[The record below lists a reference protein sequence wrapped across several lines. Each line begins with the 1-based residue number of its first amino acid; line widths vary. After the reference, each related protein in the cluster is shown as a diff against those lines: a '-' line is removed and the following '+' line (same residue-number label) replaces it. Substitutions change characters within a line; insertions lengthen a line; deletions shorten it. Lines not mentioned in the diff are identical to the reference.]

1 MNSTNLL
8 NIPTSIIKLRLYL
21 FNIIAVAFAFLIL
34 PTADITK
41 FIFASASHVIA
52 SITFLHP
59 EFAIRALFE
68 LSSFHEEHEVFVF
81 FAQICDLL
89 VFFARHILMELA
101 LAPQAIIFLAGWA
114 AVLSEFLVKLKYSIA
129 TWSGAPTCI
138 FHVFLNIV
146 VESKIFIFVSKI
158 FGKKL
163 VDIILQY
170 FCSAAFLR
178 TGEGDLFAD
187 DLFLRIFTKALSVKH
202 VTTDKVT
209 ELGCIY
215 FSEADKALNSQIIGD
230 YF

>member
-1 MNSTNLL
+1 MFRLWRLLLFGNFFYSFDTNLFPLNRRSSSHGRKSRYWLNSTNLL

-89 VFFARHILMELA
+89 VFFAGHI
-101 LAPQAIIFLAGWA
+101 
-114 AVLSEFLVKLKYSIA
+114 
-129 TWSGAPTCI
+129 
-138 FHVFLNIV
+138 
-146 VESKIFIFVSKI
+146 
-158 FGKKL
+158 
-163 VDIILQY
+163 
-170 FCSAAFLR
+170 
-178 TGEGDLFAD
+178 
-187 DLFLRIFTKALSVKH
+187 
-202 VTTDKVT
+202 
-209 ELGCIY
+209 
-215 FSEADKALNSQIIGD
+215 
-230 YF
+230 